1 MTKKSLL
8 GAHGEQMRQPR
19 RARAAVRFA
28 SALLTK
34 SKGRAMPCL
43 ELFFLSCCFSASA
56 IDVPWPVITSTW
68 RSFAQKSHN
77 LHLDHFAVA
86 ALALISG

>member
-1 MTKKSLL
+1 
-8 GAHGEQMRQPR
+8 MRQPR
-19 RARAAVRFA
+19 RARAEVRFA
-28 SALLTK
+28 SALLARPK
-34 SKGRAMPCL
+34 DAQWR
-43 ELFFLSCCFSASA
+43 ELFFLSCCFSASV

>member
-19 RARAAVRFA
+19 RARADGSLRFGLVGKVQRAHNAV
-28 SALLTK
+28 
-34 SKGRAMPCL
+34 L

-77 LHLDHFAVA
+77 LNLDHFAVA

>member
-1 MTKKSLL
+1 MEGKCVSLD
-8 GAHGEQMRQPR
+8 GP
-19 RARAAVRFA
+19 ARRFA
-28 SALLTK
+28 SLRPCWQ
-34 SKGRAMPCL
+34 SPKGAQWR

>member
-1 MTKKSLL
+1 MTKKEPAGCAWRANASASTGPRGGSLRFGL
-8 GAHGEQMRQPR
+8 VGKVQ
-19 RARAAVRFA
+19 RARNGVF
-28 SALLTK
+28 
-34 SKGRAMPCL
+34 